1 MTSLSM
7 RSSIRPFQGQAWCI
21 PLRLQPEVIMSQK
34 VCVVTGIGPGLGSAY
49 ARRFA
54 AGGYRVALLGRTRE
68 KLEQYASQID
78 GSLAVVCDV
87 GDAQSVDAAF
97 ETVRAELGEPTVVVH
112 NAGGGVFKGFL
123 DTTADELNS
132 SFDVNVGGL
141 FHIAKQVLPSMVAGD
156 GGAIIVTGATASW
169 RGSPKTAAFAAAK
182 GGQRWLAQALAKEFA
197 PQGVHVGYIII
208 DGMVDLPRTR
218 GWMPDRPTAD
228 FVSPD
233 AVAESAWFL
242 AHQAPGAWTF
252 ELDARPAPEKW

>member
-1 MTSLSM
+1 M
-7 RSSIRPFQGQAWCI
+7 
-21 PLRLQPEVIMSQK
+21 EQK
-34 VCVVTGIGPGLGSAY
+34 VCVVTGIGPGLGAAY

-54 AGGYRVALLGRTRE
+54 AGGYRVALLGRTRS
-68 KLEQYASQID
+68 KLETYASELE
-78 GSLAVVCDV
+78 GSLPVVCDV
-87 GDAQSVDAAF
+87 SDASSVASAF
-97 ETVRAELGEPTVVVH
+97 ETVRAQLGAPSVIVH
-112 NAGGGVFKGFL
+112 NAGSGVFKGFL
-123 DTTADELNS
+123 DTTADELRA

-141 FHIAKQVLPSMVAGD
+141 FHVAHQALPSMIEAG
-156 GGAIIVTGATASW
+156 GGAIIITGATAAW

-218 GWMPDRPTAD
+218 ASMPARPTSD

-233 AVAESAWFL
+233 AVADTAWFL

-252 ELDARPAPEKW
+252 EIDARPAPEKW